1 MTSAPHPQIRVLLAD
16 DSGVML
22 RAVSRLLNAHPQV
35 SLVGAAENFEEV
47 VRLADE
53 LHPQIIILDLR
64 MAQKAHGDALRLKA
78 QQHGL
83 LMLAITASDILT
95 EESVDLAASIGADRL
110 LDKMDL
116 DERLI
121 PTILELAAAAK
132 SPKVLARLVTQIR
145 SLIAR

>member
-1 MTSAPHPQIRVLLAD
+1 MTLTETPQIRVLLAD

-35 SLVGAAENFEEV
+35 SLVGAAGNFEEI

-53 LHPQIIILDLR
+53 LQPQVIVLDLR

-78 QQHGL
+78 QQNGL
-83 LMLAITASDILT
+83 LILAITASDVLG
-95 EESVDLAASIGADRL
+95 EESVDLAAAIGADRL

-121 PTILELAAAAK
+121 PTIIELAG
-132 SPKVLARLVTQIR
+132 SVRPVT
-145 SLIAR
+145 SETCPSSTSAT